1 MYDLSEK
8 YTAKKNA
15 PSIVESPP
23 QTIQQNT
30 YFLIPP
36 ALGFAEKE
44 RKALVNKKIDFFD
57 RNICMAILLNKY
69 CCKFEIIS

>member
-8 YTAKKNA
+8 YTAKKKA

-44 RKALVNKKIDFFD
+44 RK
-57 RNICMAILLNKY
+57 NIFSFLIYRFVWQNY
-69 CCKFEIIS
+69 